1 MSPALYRQES
11 EISKSDVDSV
21 DQEKGYQTHRE
32 TVNVPDA
39 IPEDEEDTGGN
50 VGTAA
55 YEKSK
60 HMAEIVGVLDDSAH
74 PSDPFTEPKSFH
86 RRRPLSRTRPS

>member
-1 MSPALYRQES
+1 MSPTLYRQES

-21 DQEKGYQTHRE
+21 DHEKGYQTHRE
-32 TVNVPDA
+32 NVNVPDA
-39 IPEDEEDTGGN
+39 IPEGDEDTGGN

-60 HMAEIVGVLDDSAH
+60 HMAEIVGILSQVDD
-74 PSDPFTEPKSFH
+74 FKEIGLLK
-86 RRRPLSRTRPS
+86 RPLVLP